1 MLSSNSAHAAMWTGQ
16 DWRSDFVQNNPYP
29 YSSVGRGGNETF
41 ILWRHP
47 QL

>member
-1 MLSSNSAHAAMWTGQ
+1 MLSSVSAHGAMWTGE

-29 YSSVGRGGNETF
+29 YSSVGRGGKETF

-47 QL
+47 KL